1 MLTPE
6 EEKTFV
12 QMVMQVSNRE
22 IRSPGDVMREI
33 HACVAR
39 HACMICTQPIAKD
52 GAWIEASHGE
62 WWGSH
67 FKCFPSQ

>member
-22 IRSPGDVMREI
+22 IRSPGDVMRESMRVSLGTL
-33 HACVAR
+33 A
-39 HACMICTQPIAKD
+39 
-52 GAWIEASHGE
+52 
-62 WWGSH
+62 
-67 FKCFPSQ
+67 